1 MRTIAVEEH
10 FTTPAFVDGP
20 GRGFRD
26 GMVRS
31 GGAGAEKIFAELNDV
46 GAGRIAAMDES
57 GLDMQ
62 VLSLNYP
69 GTEQSEADE
78 AIAIARD
85 ANDTVAAAVR
95 AHPTRFAA
103 FAALPVAAPDKAAD
117 ELERCVRKDG
127 FKGANINGH
136 NRGRYLDDP
145 LYWPI
150 LERAEALNV
159 PIYLHPTLPP
169 REVMAASYG
178 GFSPGVTF
186 MLAGPGWGWHI
197 ETGMHIVRMMLGGVF
212 DRFPNLQIV
221 VGHMGEAL
229 PFMLPRLEALGAG
242 RAAATKLQRSLGDY
256 LRQNLHYTFGGFFYE
271 TTFMNLLAEVGA
283 DRIMFSVDYPYGS
296 MAEGRAFLEKLPIGA
311 AEREKIAHGNAE
323 SLLGV

>member
-85 ANDTVAAAVR
+85 AKQSPSPQRITAACFVR
-95 AHPTRFAA
+95 TTSPPLRFAA
-103 FAALPVAAPDKAAD
+103 
-117 ELERCVRKDG
+117 
-127 FKGANINGH
+127 
-136 NRGRYLDDP
+136 
-145 LYWPI
+145 
-150 LERAEALNV
+150 
-159 PIYLHPTLPP
+159 
-169 REVMAASYG
+169 
-178 GFSPGVTF
+178 
-186 MLAGPGWGWHI
+186 AGDQSVLQFL
-197 ETGMHIVRMMLGGVF
+197 IVS
-212 DRFPNLQIV
+212 NNS
-221 VGHMGEAL
+221 A
-229 PFMLPRLEALGAG
+229 
-242 RAAATKLQRSLGDY
+242 RS
-256 LRQNLHYTFGGFFYE
+256 
-271 TTFMNLLAEVGA
+271 
-283 DRIMFSVDYPYGS
+283 
-296 MAEGRAFLEKLPIGA
+296 
-311 AEREKIAHGNAE
+311 
-323 SLLGV
+323 